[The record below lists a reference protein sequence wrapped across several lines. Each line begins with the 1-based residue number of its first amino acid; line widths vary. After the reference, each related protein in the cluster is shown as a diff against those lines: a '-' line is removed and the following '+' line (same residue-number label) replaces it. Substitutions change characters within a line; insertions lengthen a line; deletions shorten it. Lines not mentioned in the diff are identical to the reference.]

1 MSKPLAKKT
10 TNCLIFNLQTFFQTL
25 LIINRHK
32 SCCYNRARKQKQS
45 PTKTMTTLNE
55 EKILASI
62 ESMQTDLAQT
72 RADMV
77 KIEQKINDI
86 ATSQAVLVN
95 DGKWIKIL
103 YGVFSSIIIVLL
115 GTLINL
121 KQ

>member
-1 MSKPLAKKT
+1 
-10 TNCLIFNLQTFFQTL
+10 
-25 LIINRHK
+25 
-32 SCCYNRARKQKQS
+32 
-45 PTKTMTTLNE
+45 MTTLNE

-62 ESMQTDLAQT
+62 ESMQANIAQT

-95 DGKWIKIL
+95 DGKWIKI

>member
-1 MSKPLAKKT
+1 
-10 TNCLIFNLQTFFQTL
+10 
-25 LIINRHK
+25 
-32 SCCYNRARKQKQS
+32 
-45 PTKTMTTLNE
+45 MTTLNE
-55 EKILASI
+55 EKILASM
-62 ESMQTDLAQT
+62 ESMQANIAQT